1 MLVKFA
7 KVLERRG
14 IEAEEVFN
22 LCDVDNS
29 GFISLKELETFL
41 TGIKIGFLNKEI
53 HALMTLLDTN
63 ASGEISLEEFMSHMN
78 KGVKAFKIDNL
89 MGTYS
94 APPPQQP
101 RKVNN
106 WTLRPEKP

>member
-1 MLVKFA
+1 M
-7 KVLERRG
+7 ERRG
-14 IEAEEVFN
+14 IEPDEVFN

-29 GFISLKELETFL
+29 GYINLSELETFL

-63 ASGEISLEEFMSHMN
+63 QNGEISLEEFMSHMN

-94 APPPQQP
+94 VAPPAQP
-101 RKVNN
+101 AKKVNT
-106 WTLRPEKP
+106 WTKEKQ